1 MKRVMK
7 REQGEFGIGSL
18 IIFIAMIIVSA
29 VTAVVLIQIS
39 YQLQQQ
45 AENTGNIA
53 IKDVSTGLKIISI
66 GGYRYNDEWGTT
78 APYHE
83 AIDWVDV
90 KVSLISGSPP
100 INLKDV
106 IIEVSDGQN
115 SVDLVFNSSINFN
128 GGPNPKGNKGLFGM
142 RVIRDLSPETLSEY
156 VITTG
161 DIVALSFNA
170 TANGLNLLP
179 QTYFSIKIIPKHGV
193 STLKQITTPSVYI
206 SRYVELM

>member
-7 REQGEFGIGSL
+7 REQGEIGIGSL

-39 YQLQQQ
+39 YHLQQQ

-53 IKDVSTGLKIISI
+53 IKDVSTGFKIISI

-78 APYHE
+78 PPYHE
-83 AIDWVDV
+83 QIDWIDI
-90 KVSLISGSPP
+90 KVSLIPGSPAVD
-100 INLKDV
+100 LRDV

-115 SVDLVFNSSINFN
+115 SLDLVFNSSVSFN
-128 GGPNPKGNKGLFGM
+128 GGANPQGGKGVFGM
-142 RVIRDLSPETLSEY
+142 RVIRDLAPQTLNQY

-170 TANGLNLLP
+170 TANGLDLLP
-179 QTYFSIKIIPKHGV
+179 QTYLSIKLIPKNGV
-193 STLKQITTPSVYI
+193 ATFQQITTPSVYV

>member
-45 AENTGNIA
+45 AEDTGNVA
-53 IKDVSTGLKIISI
+53 IQDVSTGFKIISM
-66 GGYRYNDEWGTT
+66 GGYRYNDTWGTT
-78 APYHE
+78 PPYHDQ
-83 AIDWVDV
+83 IDWIDI
-90 KVSLISGSPP
+90 KVSLIPGSPP
-100 INLKDV
+100 VNLEDV
-106 IIEVSDGQN
+106 ILEVSDGQN
-115 SVDLVFNSSINFN
+115 SVDLVFNSSVSFD
-128 GGPNPKGNKGLFGM
+128 GGANPQGGAGVFGI
-142 RVIRDLSPETLSEY
+142 RVIRDLPPKTLSNY
-156 VITTG
+156 VISAG

-170 TANGLNLLP
+170 TANGLALLP
-179 QTYFSIKIIPKHGV
+179 QTYLSIKIIPKHGV
-193 STLKQITTPSVYI
+193 STFQQITTPSVYV